1 VMMRMLFEHDFEQY
15 GPRFLCSAL
24 HLGQYLFLYVI
35 TILDQR
41 IFPFHPLSFSPYKI
55 TPK

>member
-24 HLGQYLFLYVI
+24 HLGQYLVLYVI

-41 IFPFHPLSFSPYKI
+41 NFPFHPLSFSPYKM
-55 TPK
+55 TTK